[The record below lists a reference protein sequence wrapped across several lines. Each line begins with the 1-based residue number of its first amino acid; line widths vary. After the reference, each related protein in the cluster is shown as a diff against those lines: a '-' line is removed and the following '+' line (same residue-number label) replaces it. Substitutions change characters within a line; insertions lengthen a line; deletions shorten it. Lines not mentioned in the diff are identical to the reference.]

1 MMPHTPA
8 GVELDALARIAL
20 AADTQVRAEC
30 EHPIF
35 MVGSGLL
42 VEADAG
48 RVLHRR
54 DSCVDEPVRVRCRN
68 RRASVCRACS
78 ALYRLDAYH
87 LISAGLRGG
96 KNTPDEVAHR
106 PRLFVTL
113 TAPSFGRVHLGPA
126 GDGTLRQCHPS
137 RRNGGNGCG
146 RWHHDGDPA
155 IGTPLDPDGYDY
167 PGQVLF
173 NAHAGLLWRRL
184 TIDVRRALAKAAGLS
199 RTDAHKLVRVV
210 FAKVAEFQTRGCVHY
225 HAVIRL
231 DGPDGPGSAAP
242 TWATAELLEMAIR
255 DAAGTVHLTSPAT
268 ATVAARDM
276 RWGAQLD
283 IQYLPTADPDGSDV
297 AVAGYVAK
305 YATKAA
311 EVAGVTIGPLFC
323 LSCKGGGVRDH
334 NGQTLLCRACQGTGR
349 RRGASF
355 GDLSGHGRTLVEV
368 CWRLGAIPAYAE
380 LRLRRWAHQIG
391 YRGHFTTKSR
401 TYSTTFAALRGERA
415 EYSIARHALSLG
427 IDPATHKLITVGDW
441 RYAGH
446 DPRPPETDAA
456 ARLAGGGRV

>member
-1 MMPHTPA
+1 MMPYTPHLEEV
-8 GVELDALARIAL
+8 GTLARVTL
-20 AADTQVRAEC
+20 ASDTIHSAEC

-42 VEADAG
+42 IEADTG
-48 RVLHRR
+48 RILHRH
-54 DSCVDEPVRVRCRN
+54 DTSADEPVRVRCRN

-87 LISAGLRGG
+87 LITAGLRGG
-96 KNTPDEVAHR
+96 KNTPATVADR

-113 TAPSFGRVHLGPA
+113 TAPSFGKVHLGPE
-126 GDGTLRQCHPS
+126 GDGTPRRCHTG
-137 RRNGGNGCG
+137 RRKSANGCG
-146 RWHHDGDPA
+146 RWHLKDDPL

-167 PGQVLF
+167 TGQVLF

-184 TIDVRRALAKAAGLS
+184 TIEVRRALAKAAGLS
-199 RTDAHKLVRVV
+199 RKDAHAQVRVV

-225 HAVIRL
+225 HAVVRL
-231 DGPDGPGSAAP
+231 DGPDGPGSAPPA
-242 TWATAELLEMAIR
+242 WATAELLETAIR

-268 ATVAARDM
+268 ATVAARTM
-276 RWGAQLD
+276 AWGRQLD
-283 IQYLPTADPDGSDV
+283 IQYLPTADPDLSDV
-297 AVAGYVAK
+297 AIAKYVAK

-311 EVAGVTIGPLFC
+311 EVSGVTIAPLFC
-323 LSCKGGGVRDH
+323 LSCKGSGVHD
-334 NGQTLLCRACQGTGR
+334 NPEGQEVFCRACQGTGR

-368 CWRLGAIPAYAE
+368 CWQLGGVPAYAG

-401 TYSTTFAALRGERA
+401 SYSTTFAALRGERA
-415 EYSIARHALSLG
+415 EYNIAQHALSLG
-427 IDPATHKLITVGDW
+427 IDPNAHKLIVVGDW
-441 RYAGH
+441 RYAGDDTNTIH
-446 DPRPPETDAA
+446 AA
-456 ARLAGGGRV
+456 DRGSGGRP